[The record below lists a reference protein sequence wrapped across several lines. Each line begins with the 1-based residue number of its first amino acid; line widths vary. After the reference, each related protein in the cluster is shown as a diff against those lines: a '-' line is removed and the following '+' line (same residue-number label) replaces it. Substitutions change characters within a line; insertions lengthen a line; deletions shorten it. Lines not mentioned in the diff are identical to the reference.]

1 MVYECKVWSFTLGEV
16 RRLSVFYNW
25 VVRSIFGA
33 DRDEII
39 TGRRKVDVE
48 EFHDTCLQGII

>member
-1 MVYECKVWSFTLGEV
+1 MVYECKVWSFTLREV
-16 RRLSVFYNW
+16 RRLSVFENW
-25 VVRSIFGA
+25 VVMSICGA

-48 EFHDTCLQGII
+48 GFHDICLPGII